1 MHKRSIPGHS
11 IAVRSLVSKILNT
24 QVDSKRYGRGQ
35 ANQKRKLMERRKT
48 INIAGLVDLV
58 QVTAAL
64 LVDEKP
70 CKGYHSH
77 QKSNSHSGHGADE
90 QTIGIAG

>member
-1 MHKRSIPGHS
+1 
-11 IAVRSLVSKILNT
+11 
-24 QVDSKRYGRGQ
+24 
-35 ANQKRKLMERRKT
+35 MERRKT

-58 QVTAAL
+58 QVTATL

-70 CKGYHSH
+70 CEGYHGH